1 MPRKQPTARQRRLG
15 QELRRLREA
24 AGLTAR
30 QAAESLGTISV
41 TMSQIES
48 GVAGVSEARVRR
60 IAAQYTC
67 TDTQLIDALV
77 EMATE
82 RVDGWWEEYRDILP
96 PAFLDLAELEYHATF
111 VQEIGTAHVTGPLQT
126 EDYARAVFTYWRPE
140 LPASELEARVAHR
153 MHRKAA
159 LARDGESPY
168 TAVLHES
175 VLRTR
180 VADRRVAR
188 AQLDQL
194 LRQSERPGVTVRVIP
209 FDVDG
214 FGVRVLRCS
223 TEADAY
229 RRWTPYRR
237 TPRPERRSWMRPRSF
252 RRCEH
257 SSVKW
262 SRHRWSPPGRG
273 TSSTVSPRSCSRD
286 PVAKVHLLKRLGRV
300 LLCRTRL
307 RQRGVAPP
315 RERRSHPNTL
325 RHLHRAR
332 RTLAPSRSRPTTTEG
347 AVAVIQWQKSTYSG
361 GAAGN
366 ECVELADSEGELLL
380 RESESPTR
388 MLPLT
393 PITLAALLHRIREQR
408 TRSN

>member
-15 QELRRLREA
+15 RELRRLREA

-214 FGVRVLRCS
+214 FG
-223 TEADAY
+223 
-229 RRWTPYRR
+229 
-237 TPRPERRSWMRPRSF
+237 
-252 RRCEH
+252 
-257 SSVKW
+257 
-262 SRHRWSPPGRG
+262 
-273 TSSTVSPRSCSRD
+273 
-286 PVAKVHLLKRLGRV
+286 
-300 LLCRTRL
+300 
-307 RQRGVAPP
+307 
-315 RERRSHPNTL
+315 
-325 RHLHRAR
+325 
-332 RTLAPSRSRPTTTEG
+332 G
-347 AVAVIQWQKSTYSG
+347 AS
-361 GAAGN
+361 
-366 ECVELADSEGELLL
+366 
-380 RESESPTR
+380 
-388 MLPLT
+388 
-393 PITLAALLHRIREQR
+393 AALLYGGGRVPALDTVQKDTPSGAAFVDAAAQLQAMRTLFRKVESASLEPARSRDFVHRLTKEL
-408 TRSN
+408 